1 MAIAERSGAMSPR
14 RADRIVRDV
23 FGDDVG
29 RLPQGIDLDKP
40 FSITFAEAQKGG
52 GMGGAQGLEAGGDP
66 AKGVLQNLVSLR
78 HSIEK
83 ELDDRFLT
91 DLEEGNE

>member
-1 MAIAERSGAMSPR
+1 MSPR

-52 GMGGAQGLEAGGDP
+52 GMGGAQGLDAGGDP

-78 HSIEK
+78 QSIEK
-83 ELDDRFLT
+83 ELDDRFLI
-91 DLEEGNE
+91 DLEEDNE